1 MFSGD
6 GSGLFDGG
14 GEESSPGEV
23 VGPTEEPPGALVD
36 GQDGFF
42 GKELFFDS
50 SNPQMVIQVS
60 FHFLEG

>member
-1 MFSGD
+1 MFRGD
-6 GSGLFDGG
+6 GSTLFDGG

-23 VGPTEEPPGALVD
+23 VGPPEEAPGALVD

-50 SNPQMVIQVS
+50 CNPQMVIQVS
-60 FHFLEG
+60 FHFLQG

>member
-6 GSGLFDGG
+6 GCGLFDGG
-14 GEESSPGEV
+14 GEESSPGKV
-23 VGPTEEPPGALVD
+23 VGPTEKAAGALVD